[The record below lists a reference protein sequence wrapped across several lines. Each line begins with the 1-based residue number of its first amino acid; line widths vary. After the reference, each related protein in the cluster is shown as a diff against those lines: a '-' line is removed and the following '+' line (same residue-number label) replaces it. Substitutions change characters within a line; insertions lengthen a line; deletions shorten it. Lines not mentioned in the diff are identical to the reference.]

1 MTEDNFFG
9 VMIDA
14 EMKIL
19 SIILLKFP
27 FGYSFIFLSVITICL
42 IGIFDKT
49 SQFISYFSLL
59 PGITMISF
67 LIFWILRPFRRYYNN
82 TQLEISKKKIVLLL
96 DIIFYIFF
104 PLICLGFF
112 YGSNKSIIDG
122 DMTNIG
128 SNAIIYFLMLIS
140 FVANWIIK
148 YIFMKIK

>member
-1 MTEDNFFG
+1 
-9 VMIDA
+9 MIDA

-27 FGYSFIFLSVITICL
+27 FGYSFIFLSVITISL
-42 IGIFDKT
+42 LFIFDKT
-49 SQFISYFSLL
+49 SEFINYFSLL
-59 PGITMISF
+59 PVITMTSF
-67 LIFWILRPFRRYYNN
+67 WIFWILRPFRKYYNN

-104 PLICLGFF
+104 PFICLGFL
-112 YGSNKSIIDG
+112 YVHNKNIIDG

-140 FVANWIIK
+140 FMANWIIK